1 MSKISIATPE
11 VDQRPAFSF
20 RSKPGTAIDTQTC
33 SVMSRRGNQPEQL
46 RNLAKTSPWLA
57 AEYLS
62 H

>member
-1 MSKISIATPE
+1 MSKISIVATL

-33 SVMSRRGNQPEQL
+33 SAMPRRGNQPEQL
-46 RNLAKTSPWLA
+46 RNLAEQKPWL